1 MKKTITTTNRIQNL
15 YGFLKL
21 HTQEDNLVKGD
32 EIVMLTTQVMGGWDD
47 NKFDANQA
55 GFSIQRFNNPAYEAN
70 HTFSE
75 CYRITKR

>member
-32 EIVMLTTQVMGGWDD
+32 EIVVLTTQVMGGWDD

-55 GFSIQRFNNPAYEAN
+55 GFDVYRFIDKAREVN
-70 HTFSE
+70 HKFAE
-75 CYRITKR
+75 CYKFTKR